1 MDKVSKNIY
10 KGERIID
17 VREIERL
24 ANEQK
29 PIVQEVGHGDVYYI
43 VRPAAFY
50 IGWPLRLILN
60 TKFYYSVLHY
70 ENIK

>member
-10 KGERIID
+10 KGERILD

-29 PIVQEVGHGDVYYI
+29 SIVQEVGRINVRYV

-50 IGWPLRLILN
+50 LGWPLRLILN
-60 TKFYYSVLHY
+60 TKFYYGRRDGAK
-70 ENIK
+70 I